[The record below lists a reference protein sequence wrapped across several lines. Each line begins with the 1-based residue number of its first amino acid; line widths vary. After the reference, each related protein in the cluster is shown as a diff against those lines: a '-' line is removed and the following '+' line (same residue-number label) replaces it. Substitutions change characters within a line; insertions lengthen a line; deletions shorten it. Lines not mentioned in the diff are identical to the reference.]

1 MATQALRL
9 RPKVKNVVWGG
20 DWLLTALGRTP
31 EAPGPVGESWEAWS
45 GSELLNGPDAGATLG
60 DLFAAGRRD
69 LFGPTVD
76 RYPRFP
82 LLVKFIDARENLSVQ
97 VHPTDALAMELE
109 RYPFGKTEF
118 WYIVAAEPGAEIL
131 YGLADRDL
139 TTEAL
144 ADAVAGN
151 DAASVCSRVPVR
163 AGDVVDIPAGTV
175 HALTAGVVVYEL
187 QQDSDITYRL
197 YDWGRVGREIHIE
210 KGLACIDP
218 ARKGLRVGRPEPQ
231 GDGPLRRAP
240 LPSSH
245 VFGSELLEVAGAV
258 DLAPAADGFALLS
271 VVDGS
276 GGLDGEP
283 LAMGDTALLP
293 PGHVAHLEPGP
304 AGLRLV
310 RGWAL

>member
-45 GSELLNGPDAGATLG
+45 GSEVLNGPDAGATLG
-60 DLFAAGRRD
+60 DLFGAERRD
-69 LFGPTVD
+69 LFGSTVE
-76 RYPRFP
+76 RFPRFP

-109 RYPFGKTEF
+109 RYPFGKSEF
-118 WYIVAAEPGAEIL
+118 WYVVAAEPGAEIL

-139 TTEAL
+139 TAEAI
-144 ADAVAGN
+144 AAAVAGN
-151 DAASVCSRVPVR
+151 DAASVCARAPVR

-197 YDWGRVGREIHIE
+197 YDWGRVGREIHID
-210 KGLACIDP
+210 KGLACIDS
-218 ARKGLRVGRPEPQ
+218 ARKGLRVAHPGPQ
-231 GDGPLRRAP
+231 GDGPLRSAS

-245 VFGSELLEVAGAV
+245 VFGSELLELGGPVE
-258 DLAPAADGFALLS
+258 LAPVAAGFALMS

-276 GGLDGEP
+276 GSLNGEP

-293 PGHVAHLEPGP
+293 PCHAARLEPGP